1 MKTEIL
7 LVEERAL
14 RCVAVE
20 RTSSV
25 EVPIG
30 YRDPQYLATLIAR
43 GKRNVGPLGS
53 YFARISGTEKIV
65 PLGLHVLGTAG
76 GPADIPLAKESEVGE

>member
-7 LVEERAL
+7 LDEERAL
-14 RCVAVE
+14 LCVAVE
-20 RTSSV
+20 RTISV

-43 GKRNVGPLGS
+43 GERNVGPLGS
-53 YFARISGTEKIV
+53 YFAPISGTEKIV
-65 PLGLHVLGTAG
+65 PLGLHVRGRTQ
-76 GPADIPLAKESEVGE
+76 GPAEIPLANESEVGE